1 MKSRRRKFKKALIIE
16 NSTEVYNTNEGSL
29 IMSTTVP
36 ETTTQHK
43 IDENW
48 YSYVDFLREN
58 EEKERNKVNK
68 NVTVTAHG
76 SRKPGKEAGNDYFDM
91 GEGYDYMDEENI
103 VIEM

>member
-1 MKSRRRKFKKALIIE
+1 MTYLLYLVIRSLRREKKNDEKFKKELNRKFENILKRKMKSRRRKFKKALIIE

-58 EEKERNKVNK
+58 EV
-68 NVTVTAHG
+68 V
-76 SRKPGKEAGNDYFDM
+76 
-91 GEGYDYMDEENI
+91 
-103 VIEM
+103 

>member
-1 MKSRRRKFKKALIIE
+1 MTYLLYLVIRSLRREKKNDEKFKKELNRKFENILKRKMKSRRRKFKKALIIE

-58 EEKERNKVNK
+58 DV
-68 NVTVTAHG
+68 G
-76 SRKPGKEAGNDYFDM
+76 
-91 GEGYDYMDEENI
+91 
-103 VIEM
+103 

>member
-1 MKSRRRKFKKALIIE
+1 MTYLLYLVKRSLRREKKNDEKFKKELNRKFENILKRKMKSRRRKFKKALIIE

-58 EEKERNKVNK
+58 EV
-68 NVTVTAHG
+68 V
-76 SRKPGKEAGNDYFDM
+76 
-91 GEGYDYMDEENI
+91 
-103 VIEM
+103 

>member
-1 MKSRRRKFKKALIIE
+1 MTYLLYLVIRSLRREKKNDEILKKELNRKFENILKRKMKSRRRKFKKALIIE

-58 EEKERNKVNK
+58 EV
-68 NVTVTAHG
+68 V
-76 SRKPGKEAGNDYFDM
+76 
-91 GEGYDYMDEENI
+91 
-103 VIEM
+103 